1 LESKNEFGGIRNEFC
16 GIRID
21 FLGWVLTE
29 DGGLPV
35 GFGRPAM
42 KMTGEG
48 GLLLHF
54 PFFSGFVFYFG
65 VLFSPQVCAF
75 FLKC

>member
-1 LESKNEFGGIRNEFC
+1 
-16 GIRID
+16 
-21 FLGWVLTE
+21 LTG

-35 GFGRPAM
+35 GFGRPTM

-48 GLLLHF
+48 GLLLRF
-54 PFFSGFVFYFG
+54 PFFSGFVFCFG